1 MTLAVVKSCNFPAER
16 ECFRLTRSRIGKRQC
31 RRVTNAP
38 TAFGPAPRYLW
49 QVLSKL
55 IQELPHGLLFAGLQ
69 FGCPALGLLLR
80 QDDMNV
86 FRASP
91 AIPVAFALHSVMRCC

>member
-38 TAFGPAPRYLW
+38 TAFGPAPALF
-49 QVLSKL
+49 VAGL
-55 IQELPHGLLFAGLQ
+55 IQADTGIAARLALCWIAVRM
-69 FGCPALGLLLR
+69 PALGLLLR

-91 AIPVAFALHSVMRCC
+91 AIPAAFALHSVMRCC

>member
-1 MTLAVVKSCNFPAER
+1 MRQP
-16 ECFRLTRSRIGKRQC
+16 RSVR
-31 RRVTNAP
+31 P
-38 TAFGPAPRYLW
+38 PRYLW